1 MLTRYRW
8 YRIQLPS
15 GASDFSG
22 VIAKHPLVAN
32 ANQGFMRVEGSLGAF
47 IYRFLWRSKVVIA
60 QFDDHGTPSYQEVAT
75 VNFTDFAIVSI
86 EGVTFLRIENAGRS
100 IRDLLNAIEALVGLG
115 FTCKPV
121 TFENSKPTTVF
132 EKIET
137 IKLIGLKVIGA
148 VLGKDLVARMEF
160 ASKQGI
166 TLDKLT
172 ILEGVPHKIE
182 SASYELIYEGVK
194 GLLAFTSNGTV
205 RVSGQLAPRLIHLVE
220 QDLSRIA

>member
-15 GASDFSG
+15 GAPDFSG

-32 ANQGFMRVEGSLGAF
+32 ANQGFTRVEGSLGAL
-47 IYRFLWRSKVVIA
+47 IYRFLWRSKVVIV
-60 QFDDHGTPSYQEVAT
+60 QFDDNGTPSYQEVAT

-115 FTCKPV
+115 FTCRPV
-121 TFENSKPTTVF
+121 TFENSKPTIVF

-148 VLGKDLVARMEF
+148 VLEKDLVARMEF

-194 GLLAFTSNGTV
+194 GQLAFTSNGTV

>member
-8 YRIQLPS
+8 YRIQFPS
-15 GASDFSG
+15 GAPDFSG

-32 ANQGFMRVEGSLGAF
+32 ANQGFTRVEGSLGAL
-47 IYRFLWRSKVVIA
+47 IYRFLWRSKVIIA
-60 QFDDHGTPSYQEVAT
+60 QFDDNGTPSYQEVAT

-148 VLGKDLVARMEF
+148 VLDKDLVARMEF

-172 ILEGVPHKIE
+172 VLEGVPHKIE

-194 GLLAFTSNGTV
+194 GQLAFTSNGTV

-220 QDLSRIA
+220 QDLSRIS

>member
-1 MLTRYRW
+1 MLNRYRW

-15 GASDFSG
+15 GTSDLSG
-22 VIAKHPLVAN
+22 VIAKYPLVAN
-32 ANQGFMRVEGSLGAF
+32 SNQGFTKIESSLGAPN
-47 IYRFLWRSKVVIA
+47 YRFLWRSKVVIT
-60 QFDDHGTPSYQEVAT
+60 QFNDSGIPAYQEVST

-86 EGVTFLRIENAGRS
+86 EGATFLRIENPGRS

-121 TFENSKPTTVF
+121 TFESTKPTTVF

-137 IKLIGLKVIGA
+137 IKLIGLKVIGV
-148 VLGKDLVARMEF
+148 VLEEDLVARMEF

-166 TLDKLT
+166 TLDKLA

-182 SASYELIYEGVK
+182 SASYELIYQGVK
-194 GLLAFTSNGTV
+194 GQLAFTSNGTAK
-205 RVSGQLAPRLIHLVE
+205 VSGQLAPKLIQLVE